1 MKSKGIQKAE
11 IIMSRV
17 VNEIQ
22 IIKKVLTRNHASF
35 HIYND
40 FLIIAQIVP
49 KLSTNALVE
58 LLLQLR
64 MMND

>member
-1 MKSKGIQKAE
+1 MKSKGIKKAE

-22 IIKKVLTRNHASF
+22 IIKKVLTTNHASF

-40 FLIIAQIVP
+40 FLIIALIVP

>member
-1 MKSKGIQKAE
+1 MKCKGIIKAE
-11 IIMSRV
+11 IILSRV

-40 FLIIAQIVP
+40 FLIIAEIVP
-49 KLSTNALVE
+49 KLPTNALAE